1 MLQVVEIFK
10 ELALVPHCSGAT
22 EAMKDHLLSE
32 AEALGYESEV
42 DAAGNILC
50 RKAGSKLTLQAH
62 YDMVCIGTAPE
73 ITIIENE
80 GWLSAKGSTLGAD
93 NGIAMAMMLCLM
105 REGAPVDALF
115 TNDEEIGLLGARSLD
130 VSIATRYL
138 LNIDSEEEGVVTI
151 GCAGGEDI
159 IAELDVNTTDA
170 EGECFECV
178 VEGLPGGHSGIDID
192 KNIPNAIKELA
203 AILQPLDAPLVSFEG
218 GERRN
223 AIAKR
228 ATARILCD
236 TLPEGMEARSLGVQR
251 VKVVNE
257 GARLISMLHA
267 FAHGVRGYD
276 AKLGIVRDSINLAQ
290 VEYEAGKMRIHLSA
304 RSMSEAGLRRLSSEC
319 RTYFEAFGA
328 KVRTEGYYPPW
339 QPEATPFA
347 VRVQE
352 AVAQVSG
359 KGALGAIHA
368 GLECGII
375 KERYK
380 GLEIASIGPNIVAPH
395 STLERVEI
403 ASVTNVYK
411 TVHVLIAS
419 L

>member
-10 ELALVPHCSGAT
+10 ELASIPHCSGAT
-22 EAMKDHLLSE
+22 EAMRRHLLSE
-32 AEALGYESEV
+32 AETLGYESEV

-50 RKAGSKLTLQAH
+50 RRAGSKLTLQAH
-62 YDMVCIGTAPE
+62 YDMVCIGQAPDIAVVE
-73 ITIIENE
+73 EE
-80 GWLSAKGSTLGAD
+80 GWLSAKESTLGAD
-93 NGIAMAMMLCLM
+93 NGIAMAMMLSLM

-115 TNDEEIGLLGARSLD
+115 TNDEETGLIGARALEVD
-130 VSIATRYL
+130 IATRYL

-159 IAELDVNTTDA
+159 IAELELTGTEK
-170 EGECFECV
+170 EGHCFECV

-203 AILQPLDAPLVSFEG
+203 AVLAPLDAELVSFEG

-228 ATARILCD
+228 ATARFLCD
-236 TLPEGMEARSLGVQR
+236 ALPEGIDARALGVQ
-251 VKVVNE
+251 KVSVFNE
-257 GARLISMLHA
+257 GKRLIGMLHA
-267 FAHGVRGYD
+267 FAHGVRAYD
-276 AKLGIVRDSINLAQ
+276 AELGIVRDSINLAQ
-290 VEYEAGKMRIHLSA
+290 VECDGQTMRIHLSA
-304 RSMSEAGLRRLSSEC
+304 RSMSEAGLQRLSSQS
-319 RTYFEAFGA
+319 RTYFEMFGA

-347 VRVQE
+347 QRVCD

-359 KGALGAIHA
+359 NGALGAIHA

-375 KERYK
+375 KDRYK

-395 STLERVEI
+395 STAERVEV
-403 ASVTNVYK
+403 ASVTKVYE
-411 TVHVLIAS
+411 TLRAIIAS